1 MKKIVLAITALFA
14 LAFDLSAQRYIN
26 TSSIVLSRKYD
37 FELSEMAY
45 RILPMLSVNANNH
58 PKGWVWE
65 RGRSSALKE
74 KGKSADFYEINKI
87 NDVEEFDG
95 DEIANVSTAWVE
107 GVDGDGEGEFVIIPV
122 KPLRDMENSIFRH
135 DEQSVKYHIYYNVK
149 NGYQQSE
156 DLYYKNNRVKDA
168 IIRIYAAAYSL
179 GQNDAYLRWN
189 PDCIYEQKIT
199 LPDEVGENPFYLNS
213 ESADLLIDIPEKY
226 QRDNVQLFLRLEILS
241 VYKGTKYSDTCI
253 CDMSAKI
260 LAVYLPLSEPII
272 YGE

>member
-1 MKKIVLAITALFA
+1 MKKIVLAITALLA
-14 LAFDLSAQRYIN
+14 LAFDLSAQRYID
-26 TSSIVLSRKYD
+26 TSSIVLSHKYD

-45 RILPMLSVNANNH
+45 RILPMLSVNADNH

-95 DEIANVSTAWVE
+95 DEIANISTAWVE
-107 GVDGDGEGEFVIIPV
+107 GVDGDGEGEFVIVPV

-135 DEQSVKYHIYYNVK
+135 DDSSVKYHIYYNVK

-168 IIRIYAAAYSL
+168 IIRIYAAAYEL

-199 LPDEVGENPFYLNS
+199 LSDEVGENPFCLNS
-213 ESADLLIDIPEKY
+213 ESADLLIDIPFKY
-226 QRDNVQLFLRLEILS
+226 LMDNVQFFFELEILS

-253 CDMSAKI
+253 CDMSAEI
-260 LAVYLPLSEPII
+260 LAIYLPKPEPII
-272 YGE
+272 LGE